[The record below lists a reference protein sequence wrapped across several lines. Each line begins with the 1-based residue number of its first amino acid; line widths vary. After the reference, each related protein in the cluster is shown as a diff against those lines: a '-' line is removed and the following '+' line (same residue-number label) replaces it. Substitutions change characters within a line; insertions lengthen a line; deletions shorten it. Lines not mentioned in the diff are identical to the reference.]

1 MNTRWISQ
9 IGSPGIN
16 YPSWHLVVN
25 IFSSATDSVMQKLIN
40 FSLQQHPL
48 VLGYLALAL
57 FIGACLFACLYT
69 LNVLRVQHAVRQ
81 VVVLMKEAASEEGV

>member
-1 MNTRWISQ
+1 
-9 IGSPGIN
+9 
-16 YPSWHLVVN
+16 
-25 IFSSATDSVMQKLIN
+25 MQKLIN

-69 LNVLRVQHAVRQ
+69 LNVLRVQHARQ
-81 VVVLMKEAASEEGV
+81 LPSSNDLKVESLLQ

>member
-1 MNTRWISQ
+1 MLITKWYALSLPACARRSLEPLTREVQ
-9 IGSPGIN
+9 PTRA
-16 YPSWHLVVN
+16 LVVN

-69 LNVLRVQHAVRQ
+69 LNVLMVQHAV
-81 VVVLMKEAASEEGV
+81 